1 MADVVKTI
9 TGLNFHNYCH
19 IAAAL
24 LLDNQIT
31 ARADEKINA
40 VELEDYFSSFNQ
52 SDHCFWHRRC
62 CCRRPCLIGSLRN
75 DDGND
80 HDNATN

>member
-1 MADVVKTI
+1 MADVVKSI

-31 ARADEKINA
+31 ARADKKINA
-40 VELEDYFSSFNQ
+40 VELGPVSQKSRELCGPEKPFVKCCKGNKNKNNCKVLCLETPSF
-52 SDHCFWHRRC
+52 
-62 CCRRPCLIGSLRN
+62 
-75 DDGND
+75 
-80 HDNATN
+80 

>member
-19 IAAAL
+19 IAATL

-31 ARADEKINA
+31 ARADEKMNA
-40 VELEDYFSSFNQ
+40 VELVYLGAYS
-52 SDHCFWHRRC
+52 RA
-62 CCRRPCLIGSLRN
+62 L
-75 DDGND
+75 
-80 HDNATN
+80 TNFGGYCNENLTLK